1 MVTLFMRAVGVSFN
15 VYIANKIGA
24 TGMGLFSLIMS
35 VYNFGV
41 TFACSGIN
49 LAATKIV
56 SEELAVG
63 SEGGVR
69 RAVRRSTVY
78 GLIFGGAAFLLIF
91 FGAPFAGNVLLNDE
105 RTIKPLMILA
115 VSLPCVAMS
124 AAISGY
130 FTAVGRIYKS
140 ALVQVAEQLIRVAG
154 CVILLDF
161 LGRTDAQAAWQ
172 KLFHFS

>member
-1 MVTLFMRAVGVSFN
+1 MKRKQKFIANTFLLTVVTLFMRAVGVSFN

-69 RAVRRSTVY
+69 RAVRIHRVWADFRRGCLFAYFFRRALCRKRS
-78 GLIFGGAAFLLIF
+78 F
-91 FGAPFAGNVLLNDE
+91 
-105 RTIKPLMILA
+105 K
-115 VSLPCVAMS
+115 
-124 AAISGY
+124 
-130 FTAVGRIYKS
+130 
-140 ALVQVAEQLIRVAG
+140 
-154 CVILLDF
+154 
-161 LGRTDAQAAWQ
+161 
-172 KLFHFS
+172 